1 MMHLLPSFHPEV
13 GNHINHTARHL
24 SEGTKQ
30 LVLLTSF
37 MPIRFILK
45 ATSKSHKNVS
55 AIKATNDWSQL
66 GNNTHCVTCT
76 QGYVPFHST
85 SD

>member
-1 MMHLLPSFHPEV
+1 MTHEKQRSLEYYLKITISSMMHLFPSFHPEV

-55 AIKATNDWSQL
+55 AIKATNDC
-66 GNNTHCVTCT
+66 GVN
-76 QGYVPFHST
+76 
-85 SD
+85 